1 VRLPLLLSIILWGA
15 LLIAVGIGAIS
26 GYSIF
31 SCILI
36 VLGLSIALNAFATRC
51 PHSKC
56 PRRGFLLLWG
66 LLFSELGLIS
76 EASRY
81 YSSLPFWAGIFII
94 TLALS
99 AYVVDR
105 KYSIL

>member
-1 VRLPLLLSIILWGA
+1 VRLPLLLSIILWGV
-15 LLIAVGIGAIS
+15 LLIAVGVGAIS

-31 SCILI
+31 SYILI
-36 VLGLSIALNAFATRC
+36 VLGLSIALNALATRC

-76 EASRY
+76 EVSRY

-99 AYVVDR
+99 AYAIDK
-105 KYSIL
+105 KYSIF